1 MSSDFLK
8 QAIEAENQGNARRK
22 AVLVATGLILVSAAS
37 GATIFLWSQ
46 NRSEAPQR
54 PIASSGDGSAIPL
67 MQATTQAPEA
77 SSPVGTANPT
87 QSTAKPS
94 QKPTNQAYV
103 PLPKPS
109 GVVDHN
115 AFVADMQKVIATYRH
130 IVSSVAFSPSD
141 SDDFK
146 ASRIRQALAL
156 ERQSFPAIN
165 PRIHL
170 TRAGVDSGKYVEL
183 TELSESARA
192 KIAVGLG
199 SMEDWAGDRSKTN
212 YYGSGLGMVNQGV
225 QLLDEITERLSS
237 L

>member
-8 QAIEAENQGNARRK
+8 QAIEAENQGDARKK
-22 AVLVATGLILVSAAS
+22 AILVASGLVLLIAAS
-37 GATIFLWSQ
+37 GAAIFLWSQ

-54 PIASSGDGSAIPL
+54 PVASSGDGSAIPL
-67 MQATTQAPEA
+67 MQTITQAPEA
-77 SSPVGTANPT
+77 SNSVGAANPT

-94 QKPTNQAYV
+94 QKPANQTYI

-109 GVVDHN
+109 GVVDHG
-115 AFVADMQKVIATYRH
+115 AFVADMQQVITTYRH
-130 IVSSVAFSPSD
+130 IVSLVAFSPGD

-146 ASRIRQALAL
+146 ANRIRQALAL

-165 PRIHL
+165 PRTHL

-199 SMEDWAGDRSKTN
+199 SMEDWADDGSRTS
-212 YYGSGLGMVNQGV
+212 YYSSGLGMIEQGR
-225 QLLDEITERLSS
+225 QLLEKLSVQVGAF
-237 L
+237 

>member
-8 QAIEAENQGNARRK
+8 QAIEAENQGYIRRK
-22 AVLVATGLILVSAAS
+22 AVLIATSLVLLTAGS
-37 GATIFLWSQ
+37 GAAIFLWSQ
-46 NRSEAPQR
+46 SHSEAPQR
-54 PIASSGDGSAIPL
+54 PITSSGDGSAIPL
-67 MQATTQAPEA
+67 MQTTTQAPEA

-94 QKPTNQAYV
+94 QKPTNQTYV

-115 AFVADMQKVIATYRH
+115 AFVADMQQVITTYRH
-130 IVSSVAFSPSD
+130 IVSLVAFSPND

-146 ASRIRQALAL
+146 ANRIRQALAL

-165 PRIHL
+165 PRTHL

-199 SMEDWAGDRSKTN
+199 SMEDWADDRSKTS
-212 YYGSGLGMVNQGV
+212 YYNSGIGMVNQGV
-225 QLLDEITERLSS
+225 QILNS
-237 L
+237 LPENIQKL